1 MPGEVHVAPGEVL
14 IAVYQAD
21 DGVGVFSGGM
31 EILHVDFAK
40 SRQTS
45 FGLSRGQSRELRF
58 EVYNITGGNYRA
70 DIIVNAA
77 NRRVYEARPS
87 GWTGWFTNI
96 AWQDDFT
103 LIADQ

>member
-1 MPGEVHVAPGEVL
+1 MPGEVHVSPGEVL

-21 DGVGVFSGGM
+21 DGVGVFSGGT
-31 EILHVDFAK
+31 EILHVDFGK
-40 SRQTS
+40 SRQTT
-45 FGLSRGQSRELRF
+45 FALSPAQSRELRF
-58 EVYNITGGNYRA
+58 EVYNLTGGNYRA

-87 GWTGWFTNI
+87 GWTGWFTNV